1 MKPVFSETA
10 PNEHEQNNEFLD
22 LDENNPI
29 KWEYTSA
36 VGDHIL
42 IAVRSSNLGD
52 AYLSAIGK
60 KVAYLRN
67 DLEEEEE
74 ISAETF
80 DTILLGDLPKTV
92 FDSERYI
99 ERLTPHLSPNG
110 SFVLW
115 TFIKDLNLNNLLNLV
130 ITSFQL
136 GFHVKVHRG
145 NKWLGLKLQ
154 RTKDGAVNDLSETI
168 SNLIE
173 TLNLHGRKKIQPYEQ
188 QISSLLNE
196 VTVLKK
202 ELVDAYKKEEKLLQ
216 QQKKTDKQTKYL
228 EKRYQAL
235 SSSKLGRLTL
245 FYWKFR
251 KRRGNR

>member
-10 PNEHEQNNEFLD
+10 PTEDEKTIEFLQ
-22 LDENNPI
+22 LDDNNPI

-36 VGDHIL
+36 VGDRVL

-52 AYLSAIGK
+52 EYLSAIGK
-60 KVAYLRN
+60 KVMYLRN

-74 ISAETF
+74 AGLETF
-80 DTILLGDLPKTV
+80 DTILLGDLPKMV
-92 FDSERYI
+92 FDSDRYI
-99 ERLTPHLSPNG
+99 ERLTPYLSPNG

-115 TFIKDLNLNNLLNLV
+115 TFIKDLNLDHLLNLV
-130 ITSFQL
+130 IKSYHL
-136 GFHVKVHRG
+136 GLRVKVHRG
-145 NKWLGLKLQ
+145 NKWLGLKLEHS
-154 RTKDGAVNDLSETI
+154 KDTAVNDISEAI
-168 SNLIE
+168 RYVIDA
-173 TLNLHGRKKIQPYEQ
+173 LNLHDKKQIQPYEK
-188 QISSLLNE
+188 QISALLSE
-196 VTVLKK
+196 VMALKK
-202 ELVDAYKKEEKLLQ
+202 ELVDSYKKEEKLLQ
-216 QQKKTDKQTKYL
+216 QQKKMDKQTKYL

>member
-10 PNEHEQNNEFLD
+10 PNVNEKNNEFLG
-22 LDENNPI
+22 LDDNNPI

-42 IAVRSSNLGD
+42 VAVKSSNLGD
-52 AYLSAIGK
+52 AYLTAVGK
-60 KVAYLRN
+60 KVVYLRH
-67 DLEEEEE
+67 DLEEEADMN
-74 ISAETF
+74 IETF
-80 DTILLGDLPKTV
+80 DTILLGDILKTV

-99 ERLTPHLSPNG
+99 ERLAPYLSSKG

-130 ITSFQL
+130 IASFQL
-136 GFHVKVHRG
+136 GFNVKVYSG
-145 NKWLGLKLQ
+145 NKWIGLKLQ
-154 RTKDGAVNDLSETI
+154 RTNDTAVNSLSEI
-168 SNLIE
+168 ICSMID
-173 TLNLHGRKKIQPYEQ
+173 TLNLHDRKEVQPYEK

-202 ELVDAYKKEEKLLQ
+202 DLVDAYKKEEKLLQ
-216 QQKKTDKQTKYL
+216 QQKKMDKQMKYL
-228 EKRYQAL
+228 ERRYQAL

>member
-1 MKPVFSETA
+1 LKPVFSETA
-10 PNEHEQNNEFLD
+10 PNVNEKNNEFLG
-22 LDENNPI
+22 LDDNNPI

-42 IAVRSSNLGD
+42 VAVKSSNLGD
-52 AYLSAIGK
+52 AYLTAVGK
-60 KVAYLRN
+60 KVVYLRH
-67 DLEEEEE
+67 DLEEEADMN
-74 ISAETF
+74 IETF
-80 DTILLGDLPKTV
+80 DTILLGDILKTV

-99 ERLTPHLSPNG
+99 ERLAPYLSSKG

-130 ITSFQL
+130 IASFQL
-136 GFHVKVHRG
+136 GFNVKVYSG
-145 NKWLGLKLQ
+145 NKWIGLKLQ
-154 RTKDGAVNDLSETI
+154 RTNDTAVNSLSEI
-168 SNLIE
+168 ICSMID
-173 TLNLHGRKKIQPYEQ
+173 TLNLHDRKEVQPYEK

-202 ELVDAYKKEEKLLQ
+202 DLVDAYKKEEKLLQ
-216 QQKKTDKQTKYL
+216 QQKKMDKQMKYL
-228 EKRYQAL
+228 ERRYQAL

>member
-10 PNEHEQNNEFLD
+10 PNVNEKNNEFLG
-22 LDENNPI
+22 LDDNNPI

-42 IAVRSSNLGD
+42 VAVKSSNLGD
-52 AYLSAIGK
+52 AYLTAVGK
-60 KVAYLRN
+60 KVVYLRH
-67 DLEEEEE
+67 DLEEEADMN
-74 ISAETF
+74 IKTF
-80 DTILLGDLPKTV
+80 DTILLGDLLKTV

-99 ERLTPHLSPNG
+99 ERLAPYLSSKG

-115 TFIKDLNLNNLLNLV
+115 TFIKDLNSNNLLNLV
-130 ITSFQL
+130 IAAFQL
-136 GFHVKVHRG
+136 GFNVKVHSG
-145 NKWLGLKLQ
+145 NKWIGLKLQ
-154 RTKDGAVNDLSETI
+154 RVDDTAVNSLSEI
-168 SNLIE
+168 ICSVID
-173 TLNLHGRKKIQPYEQ
+173 TLNLHDRKEVQPYEK

-202 ELVDAYKKEEKLLQ
+202 DLIDAYKKEEKLLQ
-216 QQKKTDKQTKYL
+216 QQKKMDKQMKYL
-228 EKRYQAL
+228 ERRYQAL